1 MAITKASENQ
11 IDAILSLCKEC
22 SQNML
27 NNSLDQW
34 DEVYPNREIFLNDIK
49 NDSLF
54 IANYDNSKEIIG
66 CVVLNEYQDPE
77 YGDIEWKHDGENIAV
92 IHRLMVHPKYEG
104 RGIAKS
110 LVGFAEELAQKGQY
124 DSVRLDVFQK
134 NQRAVNFY
142 HKLGYTVSGKVT
154 FRKGKFWCCEKPLT
168 RKVNKYGG
176 L

>member
-1 MAITKASENQ
+1 MKITKASEDQ
-11 IDAILSLCKEC
+11 IDAILNLCKEC

-34 DEVYPNREIFLNDIK
+34 DEVYPNREIFLSDIK

-54 IANYDNSKEIIG
+54 IAVSDNSKEIIG

-77 YGDIEWKHDGENIAV
+77 YGEIKWKYNGKRIAV
-92 IHRLMVHPKYEG
+92 IHRLMVHPEYEG
-104 RGIAKS
+104 KGIAKS
-110 LVGFAEELAQKGQY
+110 LVRFVEDLARKRRY

-142 HKLGYTVSGKVT
+142 HKLGYTVSGKVA
-154 FRKGKFWCCEKPLT
+154 FRKGEFWCCEKSI
-168 RKVNKYGG
+168 G
-176 L
+176 